1 MKQKKHK
8 VLLSIEEQVEQYY
21 QDTNDFI
28 HAAGLYSRF
37 NPKNASQ
44 LSLTLL
50 DDILSGKME
59 WARRSRNYEAL
70 LESTFNWYDNDG
82 SNKVSIAYL
91 DIMDEHEH
99 NLGNVLDLIIPRKTW
114 QVWSLLPTATNEVV
128 LELELNGVDYRIHD
142 WTMKTRSGIWRK

>member
-1 MKQKKHK
+1 M
-8 VLLSIEEQVEQYY
+8 SIEEQVEQYY

-142 WTMKTRSGIWRK
+142 WTMKTRSGTWRK

>member
-1 MKQKKHK
+1 M
-8 VLLSIEEQVEQYY
+8 SIEEQVEQYY

-28 HAAGLYSRF
+28 HTAGLYSRF

-82 SNKVSIAYL
+82 SNKVSVAYL

-142 WTMKTRSGIWRK
+142 WTMKTRSGTWRK

>member
-28 HAAGLYSRF
+28 HAAGLYRRF

-82 SNKVSIAYL
+82 S
-91 DIMDEHEH
+91 